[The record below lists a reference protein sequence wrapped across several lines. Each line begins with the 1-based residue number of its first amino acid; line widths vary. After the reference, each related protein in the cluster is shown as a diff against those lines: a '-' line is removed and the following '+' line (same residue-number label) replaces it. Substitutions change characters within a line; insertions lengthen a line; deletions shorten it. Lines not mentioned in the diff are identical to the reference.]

1 MNIRTYVHARS
12 YEHTFIHIRTYVC
25 TCTCNI
31 RMYVRTYLP
40 YMYICYRLSGTG
52 TIQYVH
58 ILHVLLCCFFQIK
71 SKGKVVKIVDGKDP
85 KKSNFMRYINCAC
98 FESQQN
104 MVAYQYK
111 GQIFYRSVKD
121 IAVGE
126 ELLVWYGHEYGKEL
140 GLLNSSMNMS
150 LGEWVGVFTVSMGGG
165 GFGCG
170 SL

>member
-1 MNIRTYVHARS
+1 M
-12 YEHTFIHIRTYVC
+12 F
-25 TCTCNI
+25 
-31 RMYVRTYLP
+31 
-40 YMYICYRLSGTG
+40 
-52 TIQYVH
+52 
-58 ILHVLLCCFFQIK
+58 LCCFFQIK

-104 MVAYQYK
+104 MVAYQYN

-150 LGEWVGVFTVSMGGG
+150 LGEWVCVFTVSMGCV
-165 GFGCG
+165 FGSCG